1 MQLQTIVHTIPP
13 LYDSESRVLLLG
25 SIPSPKSREVGFFYG
40 HPQNRFWR
48 VLAAVLG
55 DEMPVSIEDK
65 RAMCLRH
72 HVALWDTIA
81 KCDIAGA
88 SDTSIR
94 NAEPNDI
101 GKLLRESKITRI
113 FATGG
118 KSAQLYRKLIEPK
131 TGVPVMQ
138 LPSTSPANAAWSLE
152 RLIEAAALFFDSRC
166 IFYSKSYFQM
176 PHSKAGCRSL
186 SSRCSP
192 SRSVWPTR

>member
-1 MQLQTIVHTIPP
+1 MQLQTIIHTIPP

-48 VLAAVLG
+48 VLAAVLS
-55 DEMPVSIEDK
+55 EEVPVSIEDK

-101 GKLLRESKITRI
+101 GKLLR
-113 FATGG
+113 G

-131 TGVPVMQ
+131 TGVPITQ

-152 RLIEAAALFFDSRC
+152 RLIEAYRVIL
-166 IFYSKSYFQM
+166 
-176 PHSKAGCRSL
+176 
-186 SSRCSP
+186 
-192 SRSVWPTR
+192 

>member
-1 MQLQTIVHTIPP
+1 MNLQTVVHTIPP
-13 LYDSESRVLLLG
+13 LYDSHSRVLLLG
-25 SIPSPKSREVGFFYG
+25 SIPSPKSREIGFFYG

-55 DEMPVSIEDK
+55 EEVPQTIDEK
-65 RAMCLRH
+65 RAICLKH

-81 KCDIAGA
+81 RCDIAGA

-101 GKLLRESKITRI
+101 GKLVRESEITRI

-118 KSAQLYRKLIEPK
+118 KSAELYRKLIEPQLHIPI
-131 TGVPVMQ
+131 TQ

-152 RLIEAAALFFDSRC
+152 RLIEAYRVIL
-166 IFYSKSYFQM
+166 
-176 PHSKAGCRSL
+176 
-186 SSRCSP
+186 
-192 SRSVWPTR
+192 

>member
-1 MQLQTIVHTIPP
+1 MNYQTVVHTSPP
-13 LYDSESRVLLLG
+13 LYDSQSRVLLLG

-55 DEMPVSIEDK
+55 EDTPETIEQK

-81 KCDIAGA
+81 RCDIVGA

-94 NAEPNDI
+94 NAVPNDI
-101 GKLLRESKITRI
+101 GRLLRESRIERI

-118 KSAQLYRKLIEPK
+118 TSAKLYRKLVEPQ
-131 TGVPVMQ
+131 TGVPITQ
-138 LPSTSPANAAWSLE
+138 LPSTSPANAAWSLD
-152 RLIEAAALFFDSRC
+152 RLIEAYRAILQ
-166 IFYSKSYFQM
+166 KEGVSYE
-176 PHSKAGCRSL
+176 
-186 SSRCSP
+186 
-192 SRSVWPTR
+192 

>member
-1 MQLQTIVHTIPP
+1 MNLQTVVHTIPP
-13 LYDSESRVLLLG
+13 LYDCHSRVLLLG
-25 SIPSPKSREVGFFYG
+25 SIPSPKSREIGFFYG

-55 DEMPVSIEDK
+55 EEVPQTIEDK
-65 RAMCLRH
+65 RAMCLKH

-81 KCDIAGA
+81 RCDIVGA

-101 GKLLRESKITRI
+101 GKLVRESEITRI

-118 KSAQLYRKLIEPK
+118 KSAELYRKLIEP
-131 TGVPVMQ
+131 TLHIPTTQ

-152 RLIEAAALFFDSRC
+152 RLIEAYRVIL
-166 IFYSKSYFQM
+166 
-176 PHSKAGCRSL
+176 
-186 SSRCSP
+186 
-192 SRSVWPTR
+192 

>member
-1 MQLQTIVHTIPP
+1 MNLTTVIHNIPP

-25 SIPSPKSREVGFFYG
+25 SIPSPKSREVQFFYG

-48 VLAAVLG
+48 VLAAVL
-55 DEMPVSIEDK
+55 EEPLPQTINEK

-81 KCDIAGA
+81 RCEIAGA

-94 NAEPNDI
+94 NAVPNDI
-101 GKLLRESKITRI
+101 GRILHESKIERI

-118 KSAQLYRKLIEPK
+118 KSAALYRKLIEPQ
-131 TGVPVMQ
+131 THVPITQ

-152 RLIEAAALFFDSRC
+152 RLIDSYR
-166 IFYSKSYFQM
+166 II
-176 PHSKAGCRSL
+176 L
-186 SSRCSP
+186 
-192 SRSVWPTR
+192 